1 LYSEQV
7 LAWALEILGEDDS
20 LEPVLGDAESFMA
33 ENERTYDLVFVDV
46 FRGKAVP
53 EFVTSPLFLKQC
65 RNSLS
70 PGGRLAL
77 NYIAVNKKK
86 WEKVQRVL
94 AVVFPGSHTLGRS
107 RAYQQA
113 RARSSVHLAVRAN
126 SDLID
131 RS

>member
-1 LYSEQV
+1 MYSEQV

-94 AVVFPGSHTLGRS
+94 AVVFPGSHTVSKDDNRIVI
-107 RAYQQA
+107 
-113 RARSSVHLAVRAN
+113 SSPW
-126 SDLID
+126 S
-131 RS
+131 